1 MADIDVVEKE
11 SGGSGFGGSPT
22 LIWAV
27 VAILAVG
34 GLFVWLAVASSR
46 TTGTA
51 VVQEERAERVERG
64 AVPADPE
71 AGDAAVFADVAA
83 APDPY
88 IGQRLEFEDVEVAAT
103 LGPTAFWG
111 DVPGANPFLVV
122 IAPEAGDPGLE
133 GGQTYDIRGVV
144 NLVTEELVSEW
155 VESGAIRPGAR
166 DEASFATHYLLAE
179 RIQP

>member
-22 LIWAV
+22 LIWVLVAV
-27 VAILAVG
+27 LAVG
-34 GLFVWLAVASSR
+34 GLFTWLAVASSR

-51 VVQEERAERVERG
+51 VVQEDRRERAERG
-64 AVPADPE
+64 AVAADSE
-71 AGDAAVFADVAA
+71 AGEAAVFAEVAA
-83 APDPY
+83 GPDPY
-88 IGQRLEFEDVEVAAT
+88 IGRQLQLENIEVAAT

-133 GGQTYDIRGVV
+133 AGQTYDVRGVV
-144 NLVTEELVSEW
+144 NLVTEELVDEW
-155 VESGAIRPGAR
+155 VESGSIRAGAR
-166 DEASFATHYLLAE
+166 DEAGFATHYLLAE